1 MNRSVD
7 RQKPI
12 QCNVLKDVALGGFRR
27 HPGQKFSSDV
37 KAKPNELTS

>member
-7 RQKPI
+7 SRSGF
-12 QCNVLKDVALGGFRR
+12 NVLKDVALGGFRR
-27 HPGQKFSSDV
+27 DPGQKFSSDV